1 MSVHTNVKFNDI
13 LEIIESLPED
23 QRESLIEIV
32 QRRWIEHRRE
42 QLASNIEAAR
52 AEYKRGEIKSGTV
65 EDLMK
70 EISVE
75 K

>member
-23 QRESLIEIV
+23 QRESLIGIV
-32 QRRWIEHRRE
+32 QRRWVEHRRD
-42 QLASNIEAAR
+42 QLALNIDAAR
-52 AEYKRGEIKSGTV
+52 AEYKLGEIKSGTV

-70 EISVE
+70 ETSVG